1 MMKINSQIISEK
13 VDKFIDVLLENK
25 EDMVDELD
33 AAVDEK
39 LKYLEDDDNI
49 DNEKDLDAKDGGDEV
64 NPLTSKDK
72 DGEDEN
78 KEDEV
83 AECNKIK

>member
-1 MMKINSQIISEK
+1 MKINSQIISEK